1 MALGLK
7 NTYCVDKCIEFT
19 VSDSTGIYDPI
30 TNDTGWEAPNPTRA
44 GITSALLSITLPDE
58 DDPIIDEEDVTA
70 TVQAAGTVT
79 EVFEL
84 QTYTLT
90 DFGYSTTMLD
100 GIYTIKYVVI
110 SGGTTYTLERQMLNF
125 CNVKSC
131 VQKMFSNYVIALS
144 TCGCN
149 SKDTQTVMNAYVL
162 LKALMMHAV
171 KGNLTEADSIRVK
184 LETICTTNNCC

>member
-7 NTYCVDKCIEFT
+7 NTYCVDKCIELT
-19 VSDSTGIYDPI
+19 VSDSTGLYDAV
-30 TNDTGWEAPNPTRA
+30 TNITGWGAPNPTRA
-44 GITSALLSITLPDE
+44 GITSALLSVTLPDATT
-58 DDPIIDEEDVTA
+58 PVIDEEDVTA
-70 TVQAAGTVT
+70 TVQAAVAD
-79 EVFEL
+79 VFEL

-90 DFGYSTTMLD
+90 DLGYTTTILD
-100 GIYTIKYVVI
+100 GIYTITYVVV